1 MKGKTLFLWIGAGVA
16 VVAGLALSPISSS
29 NLIAA
34 NQASASS
41 PLTCNLSQY
50 KATNGLTTVL
60 AGDLL
65 TVSWNGQGTSQL
77 RARFAIDGGT
87 PKQITNFTRDLIDS
101 FDLSRD
107 GKQIAVSRGTR
118 SSDVVLI
125 SGFKK

>member
-87 PKQITNFTRDLIDS
+87 PTIRDWS
-101 FDLSRD
+101 VRQ
-107 GKQIAVSRGTR
+107 G
-118 SSDVVLI
+118 
-125 SGFKK
+125 SGEWATLGQNLTPEYRVTTGVR